1 MEADI
6 VTDEIGFRQS
16 LSHLDR
22 MVAFLKP
29 ALLLSGPLVSLNLS
43 VMKLLSL
50 IRAAPRL
57 TSPVNSG
64 HFRFMPPP
72 VIQRIF

>member
-1 MEADI
+1 METDI

-43 VMKLLSL
+43 VMKGN
-50 IRAAPRL
+50 
-57 TSPVNSG
+57 T
-64 HFRFMPPP
+64 
-72 VIQRIF
+72 IFADRDD